1 MEDEMVIKIMARSSS
16 DKDAVYSVEFKYEN
30 EKLTVFC
37 TCEAGIH
44 RQFCKHKYGLLCG
57 DEGMLKDAAE
67 KEKLLA
73 VQDLVAKTK
82 YCEMLKE
89 LGEFEKMLQQAKVKR
104 DKAKKRLEEAM
115 RYGM

>member
-1 MEDEMVIKIMARSSS
+1 MVIKILAKSSS
-16 DKDAVYSVEFKYEN
+16 DKNAFYSVEFKYEN
-30 EKLTVFC
+30 EKLAVFC

-57 DEGMLKDAAE
+57 DEGMLKDAGE

-73 VQDLVAKTK
+73 VQELVTKTK
-82 YCEMLKE
+82 YSQMLKE
-89 LGEFEKMLQQAKVKR
+89 LGEYEEMLQQTKTKR
-104 DKAKKRLEEAM
+104 DKAKKKLEEAM